1 VSVHEPPESMNDS
14 TKSLLDNSG
23 KANYNNVARKSQL
36 ICHTS
41 KINVISIIMII
52 VAIYVITCAGRDIGD
67 FQGENIMTAKT
78 IQEVLKENNKE
89 LLSVPGVVGTAQGV
103 CDNKPCIKVY
113 VTRKT
118 RELDKKIP
126 DILEG
131 YPVVIEETGEFQAL
145 PKKQD

>member
-1 VSVHEPPESMNDS
+1 MNDS

-23 KANYNNVARKSQL
+23 KANYNSVARKSQL